1 MNKWKRIRPYVA
13 FCAIALAVGG
23 ASSFATRAGMADF
36 DLLTKPPAAPPDWLF
51 PIAWTILYLLMG
63 IAMGLVWRSS
73 IGRARKEATA
83 LWSIQLAVNGLWPV
97 LFFLLGAHGPAFFWL
112 VGLIKIRSRIISMS
126 PFQRVVLFMIAD
138 FSRRNAAAAWLS
150 APYLLWL
157 LFAAYLNLGI
167 WLLNR

>member
-73 IGRARKEATA
+73 ILPWAKCLAGEAQ
-83 LWSIQLAVNGLWPV
+83 SKKPV
-97 LFFLLGAHGPAFFWL
+97 RTF
-112 VGLIKIRSRIISMS
+112 
-126 PFQRVVLFMIAD
+126 
-138 FSRRNAAAAWLS
+138 
-150 APYLLWL
+150 
-157 LFAAYLNLGI
+157 
-167 WLLNR
+167 

>member
-1 MNKWKRIRPYVA
+1 MQKKRVRPWPLA
-13 FCAIALAVGG
+13 AAILLPLALGG
-23 ASSFATRAGMADF
+23 LSAMLTREGMELF
-36 DLLTKPPAAPPDWLF
+36 KLMRKPPLSPPDWLF

-73 IGRARKEATA
+73 SGRARKEATA

-97 LFFLLGAHGPAFFWL
+97 LFFLLGAHGPAFIWL
-112 VGLIKIRSRIISMS
+112 VGLI
-126 PFQRVVLFMIAD
+126 VLVLFMIAD

>member
-1 MNKWKRIRPYVA
+1 MNKRSALRPYLFFVVL
-13 FCAIALAVGG
+13 ALAVGG
-23 ASSFATRAGMADF
+23 AAGAAARAGMEAY
-36 DLLTKPPAAPPDWLF
+36 DLLTKPPATPPDRLF
-51 PIAWTILYLLMG
+51 PVVWTLLYLLMG

-73 IGRARKEATA
+73 TGRARKEATA

-112 VGLIKIRSRIISMS
+112 VGLI
-126 PFQRVVLFMIAD
+126 VLVLFMIAD

>member
-13 FCAIALAVGG
+13 FSAIALAVGG
-23 ASSFATRAGMADF
+23 ASSLATRAGMAGF
-36 DLLTKPPAAPPDWLF
+36 DLLTKPPATPPDWLF

-73 IGRARKEATA
+73 SGRARKEATA

-112 VGLIKIRSRIISMS
+112 AGLI
-126 PFQRVVLFMIAD
+126 VLVLFMIAD

>member
-1 MNKWKRIRPYVA
+1 MA
-13 FCAIALAVGG
+13 MTAIGPLNETLPAV
-23 ASSFATRAGMADF
+23 S
-36 DLLTKPPAAPPDWLF
+36 PPVR
-51 PIAWTILYLLMG
+51 TS
-63 IAMGLVWRSS
+63 RSS
-73 IGRARKEATA
+73 SGRARKEATA

-112 VGLIKIRSRIISMS
+112 VGLI
-126 PFQRVVLFMIAD
+126 VLVLFMIAD

-167 WLLNR
+167 WLLNQ

>member
-51 PIAWTILYLLMG
+51 PIVWTILYLLMG

-73 IGRARKEATA
+73 TGRARKEATA

-112 VGLIKIRSRIISMS
+112 GFF
-126 PFQRVVLFMIAD
+126 PPQCHGRVAERAVSAL
-138 FSRRNAAAAWLS
+138 AAVRGVSEPRHLAAQS
-150 APYLLWL
+150 VR
-157 LFAAYLNLGI
+157 FG
-167 WLLNR
+167 

>member
-36 DLLTKPPAAPPDWLF
+36 DLLVKPPAAPPDWLF

-73 IGRARKEATA
+73 SGRARKEATA

-97 LFFLLGAHGPAFFWL
+97 LFFLLGAHGPPQCHSRMAERAVSALAAVRGLSEPRHLAAQSVRFW
-112 VGLIKIRSRIISMS
+112 
-126 PFQRVVLFMIAD
+126 
-138 FSRRNAAAAWLS
+138 
-150 APYLLWL
+150 
-157 LFAAYLNLGI
+157 
-167 WLLNR
+167 

>member
-51 PIAWTILYLLMG
+51 PIVWTILYLLMG

-73 IGRARKEATA
+73 TGRARKEATA

-112 VGLIKIRSRIISMS
+112 VGLI
-126 PFQRVVLFMIAD
+126 VLVLFMSAD
-138 FSRRNAAAAWLS
+138 FSGAIARPRCRAGRISNGS
-150 APYLLWL
+150 
-157 LFAAYLNLGI
+157 
-167 WLLNR
+167 R

>member
-97 LFFLLGAHGPAFFWL
+97 LARAGVFLARGADRTRAVHDRGFFPPQCRG
-112 VGLIKIRSRIISMS
+112 
-126 PFQRVVLFMIAD
+126 RVAERAVSAL
-138 FSRRNAAAAWLS
+138 AAVRGVSEPRHLAAQS
-150 APYLLWL
+150 VR
-157 LFAAYLNLGI
+157 FG
-167 WLLNR
+167 

>member
-73 IGRARKEATA
+73 TGRARKEATA

-112 VGLIKIRSRIISMS
+112 VGLI
-126 PFQRVVLFMIAD
+126 VLVLFMIAD
-138 FSRRNAAAAWLS
+138 FSPPQCRGRVAERAVSALAAVRGVSEPRHLAAQS
-150 APYLLWL
+150 VR
-157 LFAAYLNLGI
+157 FG
-167 WLLNR
+167 

>member
-1 MNKWKRIRPYVA
+1 MNKWKRIRPYIA

-23 ASSFATRAGMADF
+23 ASSFATRAGMAGF

-51 PIAWTILYLLMG
+51 PIAWTILYLP
-63 IAMGLVWRSS
+63 AVSPPVHTSRSS
-73 IGRARKEATA
+73 SGRARKEATA

-112 VGLIKIRSRIISMS
+112 VGLI
-126 PFQRVVLFMIAD
+126 VLVLFMIAD

>member
-1 MNKWKRIRPYVA
+1 MQKKRVRPWPLA
-13 FCAIALAVGG
+13 AAILLPLALGG
-23 ASSFATRAGMADF
+23 LSAMLTREGMELF
-36 DLLTKPPAAPPDWLF
+36 KLMRKPPLSPPDWLF
-51 PIAWTILYLLMG
+51 PIVWTILYLLMG

-73 IGRARKEATA
+73 SGRARKEATA

-112 VGLIKIRSRIISMS
+112 VGLI
-126 PFQRVVLFMIAD
+126 VLVLFMIAD

>member
-36 DLLTKPPAAPPDWLF
+36 DLL
-51 PIAWTILYLLMG
+51 MG

-73 IGRARKEATA
+73 TGRARREATA

-112 VGLIKIRSRIISMS
+112 AGLI
-126 PFQRVVLFMIAD
+126 VLVLFMIAD

>member
-36 DLLTKPPAAPPDWLF
+36 DLLTKPLTAPPDWLF

-97 LFFLLGAHGPAFFWL
+97 LFFLLGAHGLSVFLARGADRTRAVHDRGFFPPQCR
-112 VGLIKIRSRIISMS
+112 G
-126 PFQRVVLFMIAD
+126 RVAERAVSAL
-138 FSRRNAAAAWLS
+138 AAVRGVSEPRHLAAQS
-150 APYLLWL
+150 VR
-157 LFAAYLNLGI
+157 FG
-167 WLLNR
+167 

>member
-13 FCAIALAVGG
+13 FSAIALAVGG

-73 IGRARKEATA
+73 TGRARKEATA

-97 LFFLLGAHGPAFFWL
+97 LFSCWARTG
-112 VGLIKIRSRIISMS
+112 RR
-126 PFQRVVLFMIAD
+126 
-138 FSRRNAAAAWLS
+138 FSGSW
-150 APYLLWL
+150 
-157 LFAAYLNLGI
+157 G
-167 WLLNR
+167 

>member
-51 PIAWTILYLLMG
+51 PIVWTILYLLMG

-73 IGRARKEATA
+73 TGRARREATA

-97 LFFLLGAHGPAFFWL
+97 LFFLLGAHGPAFSDSW
-112 VGLIKIRSRIISMS
+112 G
-126 PFQRVVLFMIAD
+126 
-138 FSRRNAAAAWLS
+138 
-150 APYLLWL
+150 
-157 LFAAYLNLGI
+157 
-167 WLLNR
+167 

>member
-1 MNKWKRIRPYVA
+1 MNKWKRIRPYIA

-23 ASSFATRAGMADF
+23 ASSLAT
-36 DLLTKPPAAPPDWLF
+36 
-51 PIAWTILYLLMG
+51 
-63 IAMGLVWRSS
+63 
-73 IGRARKEATA
+73 RARKEATA

-112 VGLIKIRSRIISMS
+112 VGLI
-126 PFQRVVLFMIAD
+126 VLVLFMIAD

-167 WLLNR
+167 WLLNQ

>member
-51 PIAWTILYLLMG
+51 PIVWTILYLLMG

-73 IGRARKEATA
+73 TGRARREATA

-97 LFFLLGAHGPAFFWL
+97 LFSCWARTG
-112 VGLIKIRSRIISMS
+112 RR
-126 PFQRVVLFMIAD
+126 
-138 FSRRNAAAAWLS
+138 FSGSW
-150 APYLLWL
+150 
-157 LFAAYLNLGI
+157 G
-167 WLLNR
+167 

>member
-51 PIAWTILYLLMG
+51 PIVWTILYLLMG

-73 IGRARKEATA
+73 PGRARKEATA
-83 LWSIQLAVNGLWPV
+83 L
-97 LFFLLGAHGPAFFWL
+97 
-112 VGLIKIRSRIISMS
+112 
-126 PFQRVVLFMIAD
+126 
-138 FSRRNAAAAWLS
+138 WLS